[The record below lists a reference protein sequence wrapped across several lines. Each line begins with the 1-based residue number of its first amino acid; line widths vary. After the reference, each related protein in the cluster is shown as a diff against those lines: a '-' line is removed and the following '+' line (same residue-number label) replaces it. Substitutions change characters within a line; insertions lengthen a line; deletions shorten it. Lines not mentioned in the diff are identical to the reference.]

1 MDNVLDELETVA
13 HRPQNLLRME
23 SRAAVFKFAGEGGDV
38 NDDGK
43 SEEDVRQSDADGDG
57 DEIPLSVGMG

>member
-1 MDNVLDELETVA
+1 MDNVLKELEAVA
-13 HRPQNLLRME
+13 YSPQNLLRVE
-23 SRAAVFKFAGEGGDV
+23 SRAAVLEFTGEGGDV

-57 DEIPLSVGMG
+57 DKIPFSVGMG